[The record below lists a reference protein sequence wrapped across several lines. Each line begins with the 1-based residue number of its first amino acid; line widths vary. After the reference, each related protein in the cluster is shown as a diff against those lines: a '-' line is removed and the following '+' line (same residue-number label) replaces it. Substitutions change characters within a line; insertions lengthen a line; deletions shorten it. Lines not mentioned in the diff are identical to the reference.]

1 MCVCVRTSMAL
12 PRPWRRRSHQ
22 RWCLAKLI
30 SGVPVLGLAGCTLLR
45 FAWSSPL
52 PYLCLRSLLEPA
64 LLASVSL
71 EAAGA
76 EQLQRY
82 READPSLPGFEV
94 LRPSGSGWSF
104 EAHTLTQ
111 RMWYGYGR
119 SIRFSR
125 GNISVSVAL
134 QPVDTKKR
142 TLSELGSPADFARA
156 FVKSASLIFAPP
168 STATPSPVPK
178 VMPLSM
184 DAAPDLCRVSAKY
197 QLEVEGRPSFI
208 FQQLVGL
215 GNGTD
220 SRTYLY
226 SLTGMAPESEF
237 GQNEALFADIF
248 QSFRLPEVNRR

>member
-1 MCVCVRTSMAL
+1 MVV
-12 PRPWRRRSHQ
+12 PRPRRRRSQ
-22 RWCLAKLI
+22 LRWCLTVLI
-30 SGVPVLGLAGCTLLR
+30 SAVPLLGLARGTLLR
-45 FAWSSPL
+45 FAWSTPL
-52 PYLCLRSLLEPA
+52 EYLCHRSLLGPA
-64 LLASVSL
+64 LLASVTL

-82 READPSLPGFEV
+82 READPSVPGFEV
-94 LRPSGSGWSF
+94 LRPSGNDWSF
-104 EAHTLTQ
+104 EAYTLTQ
-111 RMWYGYGR
+111 RMWNGYGR

-125 GNISVSVAL
+125 GNVSISVAL
-134 QPVDTKKR
+134 QPVDRKKR

-156 FVKSASLIFAPP
+156 FVNSASRIFAPP

-178 VMPLSM
+178 VVPLSM

-197 QLEVEGRPSFI
+197 QLKMEGRPLFI

-226 SLTGMAPESEF
+226 SLTAMAPEREF